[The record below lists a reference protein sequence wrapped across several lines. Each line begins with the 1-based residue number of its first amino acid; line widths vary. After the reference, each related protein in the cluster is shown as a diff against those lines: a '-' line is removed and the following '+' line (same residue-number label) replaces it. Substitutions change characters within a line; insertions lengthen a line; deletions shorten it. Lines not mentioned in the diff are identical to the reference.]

1 MEEESDSSS
10 SESSESEEV
19 EEGPD
24 NKLGSSPP
32 SGKAERDLIIDEP
45 DVTSSPVHNPF
56 APEATVRS
64 KKKKNKSHKKKNKS
78 HKKKAPK
85 ENGAEGDAGD
95 GAESSKKKVKKHR
108 KKHTVPF
115 SLQSQI
121 MKNAA
126 MTIHSRK
133 DPNNSNQDE
142 GDYFDD
148 TSSVH
153 FFNKRAKADPH
164 ATGGFGNQSLML
176 QSMKSFASNHTAK
189 FR

>member
-1 MEEESDSSS
+1 
-10 SESSESEEV
+10 
-19 EEGPD
+19 
-24 NKLGSSPP
+24 
-32 SGKAERDLIIDEP
+32 
-45 DVTSSPVHNPF
+45 VTTSPVHNPF

-64 KKKKNKSHKKKNKS
+64 KKKKNRSHKKKNKS
-78 HKKKAPK
+78 HKKAPK
-85 ENGAEGDAGD
+85 EVGAEGDASPD
-95 GAESSKKKVKKHR
+95 GTESAKKKVKKHR

-121 MKNAA
+121 MKAAA

-133 DPNNSNQDE
+133 DPNNPDE

-153 FFNKRAKADPH
+153 FFNKRAKADPQ
-164 ATGGFGNQSLML
+164 ATGGFGNQSLFL
-176 QSMKSFASNHTAK
+176 QSVKSFSSNHTAK